1 MKDATKPSMPQ
12 PGRSLFSR
20 FRKKAPMRTRWGV
33 PSADAINLRSRVIAL
48 EQENNT
54 LKNEVSM
61 LENKNEFLQ
70 QENLMLKVKVD
81 ETKDKMN
88 KVFAIK
94 NLRERVRHDVLG
106 KRYQD
111 ERQEY
116 LHKMRNKH
124 GKDLDIG
131 TFTEGNLVYGD
142 VNIPRTRPVVNKP
155 VVTKPVMTKSVVTK
169 PVMTKPILPADPDDI
184 ELTFVGGSVK
194 KKKKPKKTKKAKK
207 TKKPRRKGKK
217 TNGKGKLKKMC
228 SDECKKTRKV
238 MPLVFK
244 KMGLSKEEIAKKMKE
259 HDEQCAGNC
268 FKLIQDKK
276 FIQEIMKK

>member
-1 MKDATKPSMPQ
+1 MTDATKPSMPQ

-20 FRKKAPMRTRWGV
+20 FRKKTPMRTRWGV
-33 PSADAINLRSRVIAL
+33 PSADAINFRSRVIAL

-81 ETKDKMN
+81 ETKDKMK

-94 NLRERVRHDVLG
+94 NLRHRVIQDVLD
-106 KRYQD
+106 KKYQD
-111 ERQEY
+111 ERKGYIDQ
-116 LHKMRNKH
+116 MRNKY
-124 GKDLDIG
+124 GRDLDIG
-131 TFTEGNLVYGD
+131 TFTEGNLVRGD
-142 VNIPRTRPVVNKP
+142 VNIPRTRPVVTKP
-155 VVTKPVMTKSVVTK
+155 VVTKPVVTK
-169 PVMTKPILPADPDDI
+169 PVVAEPDDI
-184 ELTFVGGSVK
+184 KLTFVGGSVK

-207 TKKPRRKGKK
+207 TKKPRRSKGKK

-276 FIQEIMKK
+276 FVQEIMKK